1 MARPLRLEFAGAL
14 YHITSRGDRREA
26 IYRDIE
32 DRQQWLEV
40 LSHVC
45 DRFNWVIHGYCQM
58 TNHYHLLA
66 ETVDGNL
73 SRGMRQLNGLYT
85 QKFNRRHHESGH
97 LFQGRYKA
105 ILVQKDNHLLELTRY
120 VVLNSVRAG
129 MVMRPEDWA
138 WSSYNATINAEIESR
153 WLDVDWTLNQFGKNR
168 PKAIAA
174 YRRFV
179 MEGKGLPDPKE
190 QVRHQMFL
198 GNGAFIAEHQ
208 QATEKTEKLR
218 EVSKAHK
225 RSVALTLSDYQ
236 SRYSKRDEA
245 MAKAY
250 LSGAYTMAEIG
261 RHFKVHYMTVSRAVK
276 KYEDK

>member
-32 DRQQWLEV
+32 DRQQWMEI
-40 LSHVC
+40 LSQVC
-45 DRFNWVIHGYCQM
+45 ERFNWMIHGYCQM
-58 TNHYHLLA
+58 TNHYHLLT
-66 ETVDGNL
+66 ETVNGNL

-105 ILVQKDNHLLELTRY
+105 ILVQKDSHLLELTRY
-120 VVLNSVRAG
+120 VVLNPVRAR

-138 WSSYNATINAEIESR
+138 WSSYNAMTNAEIERR
-153 WLDVDWTLNQFGKNR
+153 WLDVDWTLGQFGENR
-168 PKAIAA
+168 AKAIAA
-174 YRRFV
+174 YRQFV
-179 MEGKGLPDPKE
+179 MAGKGLPDPKE

-198 GNGAFIAEHQ
+198 GNDVFIAEHQ
-208 QATEKTEKLR
+208 QATEKPEKLC

-236 SRYSKRDEA
+236 RGYSQRDEA

-261 RHFKVHYMTVSRAVK
+261 QHFKVHYMTVSRAVK
-276 KYEDK
+276 KHEDR

>member
-40 LSHVC
+40 LSQVC
-45 DRFNWVIHGYCQM
+45 ERFNWVIHGYCQM
-58 TNHYHLLA
+58 TNHYHLLT

-73 SRGMRQLNGLYT
+73 SRGMRQLNGFYT
-85 QKFNRRHHESGH
+85 QKLNRRHNESGH

-105 ILVQKDNHLLELTRY
+105 ILVQKDSHLLELTRY
-120 VVLNSVRAG
+120 VVLNPVRAK
-129 MVMRPEDWA
+129 MVMEPEDWV
-138 WSSYNATINAEIESR
+138 WSSYNAMINAETESR
-153 WLDVDWTLNQFGKNR
+153 WLDVDWTLSQFGKNR
-168 PKAIAA
+168 TEAIAT
-174 YRRFV
+174 YRQFV
-179 MEGKGLPDPKE
+179 MEGKGLADPKG

-198 GNGAFIAEHQ
+198 GNEAFIAEHQ
-208 QATEKTEKLR
+208 QATEKPEKLS

-225 RSVALTLSDYQ
+225 KSVTLTLSDYQ
-236 SRYSKRDEA
+236 RRYSQRDEV

-261 RHFKVHYMTVSRAVK
+261 RHFKIHYMTVSRAVK
-276 KYEDK
+276 KYEDE

>member
-1 MARPLRLEFAGAL
+1 LQAHCTISLRG
-14 YHITSRGDRREA
+14 GRREA

-40 LSHVC
+40 LNQVC
-45 DRFNWVIHGYCQM
+45 ERFNWVIHGYCQM

-105 ILVQKDNHLLELTRY
+105 ILVQKDSHLLELTRY
-120 VVLNSVRAG
+120 VVLNPIRAG
-129 MVMRPEDWA
+129 MVMRPEDWP
-138 WSSYNATINAEIESR
+138 WSSYAATVNAETGSR
-153 WLDVDWTLNQFGKNR
+153 WLDVDWTLGQFKQNR
-168 PKAIAA
+168 TTAIAA
-174 YRRFV
+174 YRQFV
-179 MEGKGLPDPKE
+179 MQGKGLPDPKGK
-190 QVRHQMFL
+190 VRHQMFL
-198 GNGAFIAEHQ
+198 GNDAFVAEHQ
-208 QATEKTEKLR
+208 QATEKPEKLR

-225 RSVALTLSDYQ
+225 RSVALTLSNYQ
-236 SRYSKRDEA
+236 KSYDQRDEA

-276 KYEDK
+276 KYEDI